1 MRRPLQFAF
10 AALVAAL
17 VAAPAV
23 AQPAR
28 PVPYPVMPP
37 PMWEAAV
44 DAGTR
49 TDTGLPGPN
58 YWMNEAEYTLRARL
72 EPETEMLHGEG
83 TIRYVNN
90 SPDTLSVVL
99 LKLRQNLHREDAM
112 RNRRVYL
119 TGGITIEHLRVD
131 GVDAPA
137 VEGAPEPGQYQ
148 IDQTVLSLAPAA
160 PIPPGG
166 EVTVDIGWRYR
177 IAPAG
182 PLAVRNGQDGEV
194 FYIGYWYPQVAVYDD
209 VYGWDAV
216 PYMGLGE
223 HYMNFADYDVTI
235 DAPAGWLVW
244 STGELRNAEAVLPPA
259 VRARLDQ
266 AMASSEV
273 VHVVTED
280 QLGAGTATLGG
291 ERLQWRFT
299 ADDVRDVAFSASNRQ
314 VWDATRAFVDRDGN
328 GSPESPVLINSFYR
342 PGLPSWNRSAE
353 FAAFSIEHLS
363 ELLGYGYPWSHM
375 TVIEGII
382 GGGMEYPMMTL
393 IGGART
399 DRSLFGVT
407 YHEISHM
414 WFPMIAGQNETS
426 YTWMDEGL
434 TSYNTNEGMR
444 DFFDGSTDDRP
455 EYDAWARNAQAHYF
469 LAGTG
474 FAVEPMRHNDQYPVT
489 AGAVRNPAGA
499 ARTVASYSTPA
510 VLLRAIEGSYGRE
523 RFLAAYR
530 EYMDRWAFKNPYPWD
545 LFNTFEDVIGED
557 MDWVWTPT
565 LYETW
570 TMDHGLAS
578 VESGLAGVTVVV
590 ADNGLAPF
598 PAHVTAIYEGGRT
611 ETQTVPVSTW
621 LGGAREAT
629 VRFPAGDLAEVRL
642 DAGGYMPDV
651 DPTNNVW
658 LATPVSAGTE

>member
-1 MRRPLQFAF
+1 MRFHRPALATLT
-10 AALVAAL
+10 ALVL
-17 VAAPAV
+17 AAPAL
-23 AQPAR
+23 AQSAR

-49 TDTGLPGPN
+49 TATGVPGPN
-58 YWMNEAEYTLRARL
+58 YWQNEASYTLRARVD
-72 EPETEMLHGEG
+72 TDTQTLHGEG
-83 TIRYVNN
+83 TITYRNN
-90 SPDTLSVVL
+90 SPDTLGIVL

-112 RNRRVYL
+112 RNRRVYI
-119 TGGITIEHLRVD
+119 TGGIEVSRVAVD
-131 GVDAPA
+131 GAEAPA
-137 VEGAPEPGQYQ
+137 ADGAPQPGQYLV
-148 IDQTVLSLAPAA
+148 DQTVLSVAPPA

-166 EVTVDIGWRYR
+166 EITLDLAWSFRVPPG
-177 IAPAG
+177 G
-182 PLAVRNGQDGEV
+182 PLAVRMGQDGDV
-194 FYIGYWYPQVAVYDD
+194 YYVGYWYPQVAMYDD

-223 HYMNFADYDVTI
+223 HYMGFADYDVTI

-244 STGELRNAEAVLPPA
+244 STGDLRNPEAVLPAP
-259 VRARLDQ
+259 VRERL
-266 AMASSEV
+266 AGALASNDI
-273 VHVVTED
+273 VHVVTEAD
-280 QLGAGTATLGG
+280 IEAGNATLGG
-291 ERLQWRFT
+291 DRLRWHFT
-299 ADDVRDVAFSASNRQ
+299 AGNVRDVAFSVTRRS

-328 GSPESPVLINSFYR
+328 GSRESPVLINAFYR
-342 PGLPSWNRSAE
+342 PGTASWQRAAE

-363 ELLGYGYPWSHM
+363 ELLGYAYPWPHM
-375 TVIEGII
+375 TAIEGII
-382 GGGMEYPMMTL
+382 GGGMEYPMMTV

-399 DRSLFGVT
+399 DPSLFGVT

-414 WFPMIAGQNETS
+414 WFPMIAGQNETA

-434 TSYNTNEGMR
+434 TSYNTNEGMA
-444 DFFDGSTDDRP
+444 DFFDGSAENRP
-455 EYDAWARNAQAHYF
+455 EIDAWARNRQAHYF

-474 FAVEPMRHNDQYPVT
+474 YAVEPMRHNDQFPVT
-489 AGAVRNPAGA
+489 AGAVPSPAGA

-510 VLLRAIEGSYGRE
+510 VLLRAIEGVYGRE

-545 LFNTFEDVIGED
+545 MFSTFEEILGED
-557 MDWVWTPT
+557 MDWIWTPT
-565 LYETW
+565 LFETW

-598 PAHVTAIYEGGRT
+598 PAHVTAVYEGGRT
-611 ETQTVPVSTW
+611 ETQTVPASTW

-658 LATPVSAGTE
+658 LASPASAGTD